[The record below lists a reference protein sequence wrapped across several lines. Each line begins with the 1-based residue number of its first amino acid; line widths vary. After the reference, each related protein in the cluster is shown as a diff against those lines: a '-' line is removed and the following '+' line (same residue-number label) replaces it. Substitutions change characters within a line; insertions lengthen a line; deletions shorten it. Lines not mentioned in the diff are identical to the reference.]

1 MAAIVLLDSVGNGL
15 ACASLGGM
23 RDVVPLRMEVRME
36 ALQVG

>member
-15 ACASLGGM
+15 ACTSLGGM